1 MNLYQKGSEKMI
13 FISSLPLRF
22 SGEDRLEKIEFKKFS
37 IQGVKEVRL
46 LRYLHQRYEKTS

>member
-13 FISSLPLRF
+13 FISSLPLRI

-46 LRYLHQRYEKTS
+46 LRY